1 MLDDNNLENN
11 NLDDV
16 KLDEVYPANDLE
28 NPDGYNDQEVL
39 VEDEKKNKGFVKYLL
54 IFLGIAIIA
63 VGIFFVSRYLL
74 ADRETEKARAS
85 AEGFLESFRMVDIKK
100 ANEFVVKSKKLDENQ
115 VADSIEDENAK
126 RLFKS
131 FLSSTKYNYDSGK
144 VEKDANQAKL
154 SYKVK
159 IKDFTDVFM
168 QMVKASM
175 MGGTPEEAIKNIDIK
190 AIKDRDITVEINLLK
205 EDGQW
210 RVSEPENVMLELLNM
225 KQFSNLLDM

>member
-16 KLDEVYPANDLE
+16 RLDEVQPVDQLE
-28 NPDGYNDQEVL
+28 DNSGSYNEEVIGSQ
-39 VEDEKKNKGFVKYLL
+39 EKKSKGLIKYLL
-54 IFLGIAIIA
+54 IFLGIAVIA
-63 VGIFFVSRYLL
+63 LAAFFIGKKLL
-74 ADRETEKARAS
+74 ADRETEKAKAS
-85 AEGFLESFRMVDIKK
+85 AQGFLEAFRNVDMTK
-100 ANEFVVKSKKLDENQ
+100 ANEFVAKSKKLDEGQ
-115 VADSIEDENAK
+115 VKDSLEDEQAN

-131 FLSSTKYNYDSGK
+131 FLSSTKYSFEAGK
-144 VEKDANQAKL
+144 VEKDADKVSL

-175 MGGTPEEAIKNIDIK
+175 MGGSPEEVIKNIDLK
-190 AIKDRDITVEINLLK
+190 SIKDRDTSVAINMIK

-210 RVSEPENVMLELLNM
+210 RVANPEDVMLELLNL
-225 KQFSNLLDM
+225 KQFSNLFGM